1 MIYVCN
7 FYQFKQI
14 PVHKNDSSLFQKRRN
29 TCILAKHIIVLHVL
43 PKKLNPIPPTKK
55 SFHPF
60 KPSAWIYMYYD
71 KQQQLIYEFEAY
83 FRRQ

>member
-1 MIYVCN
+1 MYTSKAYYSI
-7 FYQFKQI
+7 
-14 PVHKNDSSLFQKRRN
+14 
-29 TCILAKHIIVLHVL
+29 TCIAQKI
-43 PKKLNPIPPTKK
+43 KSNPSHKK